1 MHEDRKTLMVVDSN
15 ALIHRAYHALP
26 GLVDPKGVL
35 VNAVYG
41 FCLIFLK
48 AISEINPDYIVAT
61 FDVKGETFRHK
72 EFEEYKAQRKKNPDN
87 FYDQIPMIKD
97 FLSRFGVTILEKQGF
112 EADDLIGTVCEK
124 FKAEDINIIIVSG
137 DLDTLQLLTD
147 KVNV

>member
-1 MHEDRKTLMVVDSN
+1 MDENKKTLMVVDSN

-48 AISEINPDYIVAT
+48 AIAEIKPDYIVAT
-61 FDVKGETFRHK
+61 FDVKGKTFRHE
-72 EFEEYKAQRKKNPDN
+72 EFAEYKAQRKRNPDN
-87 FYDQIPMIKD
+87 FYEQIPMVKD
-97 FLSRFGVTILEKQGF
+97 FLRSLKVLVLEKEGF
-112 EADDLIGTVCEK
+112 EADDVIGTVCEK
-124 FKAEDINIIIVSG
+124 FKDEDINIIVVTG